1 MPRTSRRRGSA
12 QACPQL
18 KGLGDAL
25 SLGKAGAAPT
35 AFPDLANFREVYIEM
50 LLHSSGGTMAKKKT
64 IRGTPS
70 LDWLFGTTKNDIID
84 GLKGNDSISGFAGG
98 DKLYG
103 NLGDDTLSGGDGN
116 DSLWGEDDYDELDG
130 GSGNDRLYGGKGD
143 DGLAGGDGSDS
154 LWGGDDDDFLS
165 GALGNDKLFGDAGDD
180 QLVGDIGNDRLV
192 GGAGRDSLFGG
203 TDNDRLDGGEGHDL
217 LNGGTGADNILGGNG
232 NDHLDGGTDT
242 DRDVLSGGAG
252 RDAITIRQADVA
264 LGGKDFDTLVIGPSF
279 ASDDVRYTINL
290 SGITGNRAA
299 DIGYLG
305 ARAGQFEK
313 ASVSI
318 FDAASGSSC
327 IGSKGDDVITV
338 YGASGT
344 VHGGAGNDRITVS
357 GYGSNDATPLY
368 FTVEGGAGND
378 RIMSFGPNTVSG
390 GAGSDLFVARYTWYS
405 EASTIVDFTSA
416 DRILLDSLDTGRTI
430 DMANLL
436 VAGSDPI
443 ATSTQAQFLYD
454 TDDGR
459 LFLDID
465 GTGTEDAA
473 HVWTL
478 ANKAM
483 LTAKNFIIDL

>member
-1 MPRTSRRRGSA
+1 
-12 QACPQL
+12 
-18 KGLGDAL
+18 
-25 SLGKAGAAPT
+25 
-35 AFPDLANFREVYIEM
+35 M
-50 LLHSSGGTMAKKKT
+50 LLHQLGGTMAKKKKT
-64 IRGTPS
+64 IKGTPS
-70 LDWLFGTTKNDIID
+70 LDWLFGTAKSDIID
-84 GLKGNDSISGFAGG
+84 GLKGDDFISGFAGS

-103 NLGDDTLSGGDGN
+103 KVGDDTLSGDEGN
-116 DSLWGEDDYDELDG
+116 DFLWGEDDDDDLDG
-130 GSGNDRLYGGKGD
+130 GLGNDRLYGGKGD
-143 DGLAGGDGSDS
+143 DELTGGDGSDS

-180 QLVGDIGNDRLV
+180 QLAGDIGNDRLV
-192 GGAGRDSLFGG
+192 GGMGRDSRCGG
-203 TDNDRLDGGEGHDL
+203 SGDDGLERGEGQDH
-217 LNGGTGADNILGGNG
+217 LNGGTGADNALGGKG
-232 NDHLDGGTDT
+232 SDRLDGGTDT

-252 RDAITIRQADVA
+252 RDAITIWQADVA

-279 ASDDVRYTINL
+279 ASDEVRYTLNL
-290 SGITGNRAA
+290 SGITGKKAT

-318 FDAASGSSC
+318 FAAASGSFV
-327 IGSKGDDVITV
+327 IGSKGDDVLTV

-344 VHGGAGNDRITVS
+344 VFGGAGNDRITVS

-368 FTVEGGAGND
+368 FTVDGGAGND

-390 GAGSDLFVARYTWYS
+390 GAGADLFVVRHTWYS
-405 EASTIVDFTSA
+405 EAGTIVDFTSA
-416 DRILLDSLDTGRTI
+416 DRILLDFLDTGRTV

-436 VAGSDPI
+436 VAGSAPV

-465 GTGTEDAA
+465 GIGTEVATQ
-473 HVWTL
+473 VWTL
-478 ANKAM
+478 ANKAA